1 MVGHAWVSSD
11 VATKTTVI
19 ERFSMVTMLPRRRGL
34 SSRGG
39 DDLDHG
45 DDHGDDDDVSTGP
58 PRVVSSGADA
68 R

>member
-1 MVGHAWVSSD
+1 
-11 VATKTTVI
+11 
-19 ERFSMVTMLPRRRGL
+19 MVTMLPRRRGL